1 MKIIKSNLIHKISY
15 IYFILQLRKAIED
28 ANAGILPMHPESH
41 IVESLSSLTKSE
53 TDTESNKNI
62 NAINSISSVDC
73 EKADKI

>member
-1 MKIIKSNLIHKISY
+1 MDFIS
-15 IYFILQLRKAIED
+15 QLRKAIED

-41 IVESLSSLTKSE
+41 IADSISSLAKS
-53 TDTESNKNI
+53 DTESNKNI